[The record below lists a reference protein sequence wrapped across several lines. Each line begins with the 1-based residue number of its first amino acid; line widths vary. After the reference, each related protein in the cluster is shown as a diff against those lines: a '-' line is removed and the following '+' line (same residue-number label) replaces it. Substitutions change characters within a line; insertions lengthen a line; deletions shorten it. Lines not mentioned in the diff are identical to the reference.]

1 MINPEVYQQV
11 LNYVR
16 DHVAIPSM
24 LIPTTLIASRKL
36 GIDEDDVIDVYDL
49 LQREGLIIAHS
60 EYLYEIS
67 PLFGLTNELK
77 DKLRKYELSQTTN
90 RLF

>member
-1 MINPEVYQQV
+1 MNPEVYQQV
-11 LNYVR
+11 YKFIQNNI
-16 DHVAIPSM
+16 HIPSM

-36 GIDEDDVIDVYDL
+36 GIDEDEVIDVYEL
-49 LQREGLIIAHS
+49 MAQEGLIIEHS
-60 EYLYEIS
+60 QYLYEIS